1 MKATLGP
8 SIAEPTDRRTDH
20 IVELFIASIVAGL
33 TLGGTFALIAL
44 GMVLAFRATRT
55 FNFAH
60 GELMLLGAFVVGYF
74 QLHHT
79 PVAVGLVVGLGA
91 PAAVGALFYIV
102 VLRRMTGMSP
112 FMSIIATFGLAAILD
127 GIMGIMFPALE
138 YTIVLPGVPTG
149 SVRVAGILVSS
160 ASLTLAVFA
169 IALASVV
176 ALIIRFTH
184 LGLKI
189 RASGQDPILASQCG
203 FRVRRLYMGSWAIAG
218 FLAAVAGITY
228 GSGALV
234 TTSID
239 GVGLVAIPAMVL
251 GGMDSVGGAVVG
263 GVLVGLMQGFVQV
276 YLGGQYVDVLTYTL
290 LLAALLCYPQGL
302 FGTKEIV
309 RA

>member
-1 MKATLGP
+1 MTLF
-8 SIAEPTDRRTDH
+8 
-20 IVELFIASIVAGL
+20 VASLVGGL

-44 GMVLAFRATRT
+44 GLVLAFRATRT

-60 GELMLLGAFVVGYF
+60 GQMMLLGAFIVGYF
-74 QLHHT
+74 QLTHAST
-79 PVAVGLVVGLGA
+79 ALGIVVALGA
-91 PAAVGALFYIV
+91 TAAVGALFYAI
-102 VLRRMTGMSP
+102 VLRRMTGMNH

-127 GIMGIMFPALE
+127 GTMGILFPALQ

-149 SVRVAGILVSS
+149 SVHVFGAQVSS
-160 ASLTLAVFA
+160 ASLTLAAFA
-169 IALASVV
+169 IVLAIIV

-184 LGLKI
+184 LGLMI

-203 FRVRRLYMGSWAIAG
+203 MRVRRLYMGSWAIAG
-218 FLAAVAGITY
+218 VLAAVAGITY

-239 GVGLVAIPAMVL
+239 NLGLVAIPAMVL
-251 GGMDSVGGAVVG
+251 GGMDSVEGAVVG
-263 GVLVGLMQGFVQV
+263 GILVGLMQGFIQV
-276 YLGGQYVDVLTYTL
+276 YLGGQYVDVLTYSL